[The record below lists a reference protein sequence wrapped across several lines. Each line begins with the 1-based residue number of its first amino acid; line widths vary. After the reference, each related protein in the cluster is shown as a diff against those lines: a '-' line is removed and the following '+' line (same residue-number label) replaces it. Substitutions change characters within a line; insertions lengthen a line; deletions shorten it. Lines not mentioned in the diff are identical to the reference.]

1 MVPTV
6 IKSQEKSVNFK
17 ESGKVGQNRQSQ
29 GKVMEYLKVPKCKNE
44 RQMKESKI
52 CSK

>member
-17 ESGKVGQNRQSQ
+17 ESGKVGENRQSQ